1 MKKVIREL
9 LITSIYILLALCASL
24 LVVRYVG
31 IRTEVHGNSMND
43 TLEDGENLIVDKIS
57 YRFNDPERFD
67 IVVFPFHLDT
77 SVHYIKRVI
86 GLPGETVF
94 IDEEGNIYINEV
106 LLIESFGREVI
117 HDPGRASSPITLGAD
132 EYFVMG
138 DNRNHSSD
146 SRDPAVGNIKRS
158 ELVGKAW
165 VRIWPFS
172 RLSFIKHA

>member
-1 MKKVIREL
+1 LKEL
-9 LITSIYILLALCASL
+9 LITSIYILLALAASL
-24 LVVRYVG
+24 LVVRFVG

-43 TLEDGENLIVDKIS
+43 TLLDGENLIVDKIS

-94 IDEEGNIYINEV
+94 LDAEGNIYINEV
-106 LLIESFGREVI
+106 LLIESYGREI
-117 HDPGRASSPITLGAD
+117 IRDPGRAGSPLTLGAD

-158 ELVGKAW
+158 ELVGRAW